1 MGLIAASMRLQTLIA
16 YKNQLEMRIQSV
28 TESMVG
34 LQSQADELV
43 TIGADL
49 DPDSDA
55 LKDLKVKKERL
66 NLIEKKLEMQQKQF
80 QTQLEAITQEIQ
92 SCQGLGSCA
101 FTVVYNSRKRPRG
114 QENLGYSSRHI
125 LGYKLLALLAD
136 NVRFPALVKRT

>member
-1 MGLIAASMRLQTLIA
+1 MGLIASTMRLLTLTA
-16 YKNQLEMRIQSV
+16 YKNQLEIRIQSV

-34 LQSQADELV
+34 LQSQVDELV

-80 QTQLEAITQEIQ
+80 QMKLEAVNQEMQ
-92 SCQGLGSCA
+92 SCQQMVMNNIQGGMFSYTLGGG
-101 FTVVYNSRKRPRG
+101 R
-114 QENLGYSSRHI
+114 
-125 LGYKLLALLAD
+125 
-136 NVRFPALVKRT
+136 

>member
-92 SCQGLGSCA
+92 SCQQMVQNNIQSGMFSYTLGG
-101 FTVVYNSRKRPRG
+101 R
-114 QENLGYSSRHI
+114 
-125 LGYKLLALLAD
+125 
-136 NVRFPALVKRT
+136 

>member
-1 MGLIAASMRLQTLIA
+1 MRLQTLIA

-34 LQSQADELV
+34 LQNQADELV

-92 SCQGLGSCA
+92 SCQQMVQNNIQSGMFSYTLGG
-101 FTVVYNSRKRPRG
+101 R
-114 QENLGYSSRHI
+114 
-125 LGYKLLALLAD
+125 
-136 NVRFPALVKRT
+136 

>member
-1 MGLIAASMRLQTLIA
+1 MGLIASSMRLQTLIA

-34 LQSQADELV
+34 LQGQVDELV

-55 LKDLKVKKERL
+55 LKELKVKKERL

-80 QTQLEAITQEIQ
+80 QTQLEAINQEIQ
-92 SCQGLGSCA
+92 SCQQMVMNNIQSGMFSYTMGG
-101 FTVVYNSRKRPRG
+101 R
-114 QENLGYSSRHI
+114 
-125 LGYKLLALLAD
+125 
-136 NVRFPALVKRT
+136 

>member
-1 MGLIAASMRLQTLIA
+1 MRLQTLIA

-55 LKDLKVKKERL
+55 LKELKVKKERL

-92 SCQGLGSCA
+92 SCQQMVQNNIQSGMFSYTLGG
-101 FTVVYNSRKRPRG
+101 R
-114 QENLGYSSRHI
+114 
-125 LGYKLLALLAD
+125 
-136 NVRFPALVKRT
+136 

>member
-34 LQSQADELV
+34 LQGQVDELV

-49 DPDSDA
+49 DPDSEA
-55 LKDLKVKKERL
+55 LKVLKVKKERL

-80 QTQLEAITQEIQ
+80 QTQLEAISQEIQ
-92 SCQGLGSCA
+92 SCQQMVQSNIQSGMFSYTLGGG
-101 FTVVYNSRKRPRG
+101 R
-114 QENLGYSSRHI
+114 
-125 LGYKLLALLAD
+125 
-136 NVRFPALVKRT
+136 

>member
-55 LKDLKVKKERL
+55 LKDFKVKKERL

-92 SCQGLGSCA
+92 SCQQMVQNNIQSGMFSYTLGG
-101 FTVVYNSRKRPRG
+101 R
-114 QENLGYSSRHI
+114 
-125 LGYKLLALLAD
+125 
-136 NVRFPALVKRT
+136 

>member
-43 TIGADL
+43 TIGVDL

-92 SCQGLGSCA
+92 SCQQMVQNNIQSGMFSYTLGG
-101 FTVVYNSRKRPRG
+101 R
-114 QENLGYSSRHI
+114 
-125 LGYKLLALLAD
+125 
-136 NVRFPALVKRT
+136 

>member
-16 YKNQLEMRIQSV
+16 YKNQLEIRIQSV

-49 DPDSDA
+49 DPHSDA

-66 NLIEKKLEMQQKQF
+66 YLIEKKLEMQQKQF

-92 SCQGLGSCA
+92 SCQQMVQNNIQSGMFSYTLGG
-101 FTVVYNSRKRPRG
+101 R
-114 QENLGYSSRHI
+114 
-125 LGYKLLALLAD
+125 
-136 NVRFPALVKRT
+136 

>member
-80 QTQLEAITQEIQ
+80 QTQLDAITQEIQ
-92 SCQGLGSCA
+92 SCQQMVQNNIQSGMFSYTLGG
-101 FTVVYNSRKRPRG
+101 R
-114 QENLGYSSRHI
+114 
-125 LGYKLLALLAD
+125 
-136 NVRFPALVKRT
+136 

>member
-16 YKNQLEMRIQSV
+16 YKNQLEIRIQSV

-92 SCQGLGSCA
+92 SCQQMVQNNIQSGMFSYTLGG
-101 FTVVYNSRKRPRG
+101 R
-114 QENLGYSSRHI
+114 
-125 LGYKLLALLAD
+125 
-136 NVRFPALVKRT
+136 

>member
-55 LKDLKVKKERL
+55 LKDLKIKKERL

-92 SCQGLGSCA
+92 SCQQMVQNNIQSGMFSYTLGG
-101 FTVVYNSRKRPRG
+101 R
-114 QENLGYSSRHI
+114 
-125 LGYKLLALLAD
+125 
-136 NVRFPALVKRT
+136 

>member
-34 LQSQADELV
+34 LQSQADELG

-92 SCQGLGSCA
+92 SCQQMVQNNIQSGMFSYTLGG
-101 FTVVYNSRKRPRG
+101 R
-114 QENLGYSSRHI
+114 
-125 LGYKLLALLAD
+125 
-136 NVRFPALVKRT
+136 

>member
-92 SCQGLGSCA
+92 SCQQMVQNNIQSGMFS
-101 FTVVYNSRKRPRG
+101 
-114 QENLGYSSRHI
+114 
-125 LGYKLLALLAD
+125 
-136 NVRFPALVKRT
+136 

>member
-66 NLIEKKLEMQQKQF
+66 NLIEKKLEMQQ
-80 QTQLEAITQEIQ
+80 TQLEAITQEIQ
-92 SCQGLGSCA
+92 SCQQMVQNNIQSGMFSYTLGG
-101 FTVVYNSRKRPRG
+101 R
-114 QENLGYSSRHI
+114 
-125 LGYKLLALLAD
+125 
-136 NVRFPALVKRT
+136 

>member
-1 MGLIAASMRLQTLIA
+1 MGLIASSMRLLTLTA

-28 TESMVG
+28 TESLIG
-34 LQSQADELV
+34 LQSQIDELV

-80 QTQLEAITQEIQ
+80 QTQLEAVNQEIQ
-92 SCQGLGSCA
+92 SCQQLVSSTIQSGI
-101 FTVVYNSRKRPRG
+101 F
-114 QENLGYSSRHI
+114 GYS
-125 LGYKLLALLAD
+125 LGG
-136 NVRFPALVKRT
+136 R